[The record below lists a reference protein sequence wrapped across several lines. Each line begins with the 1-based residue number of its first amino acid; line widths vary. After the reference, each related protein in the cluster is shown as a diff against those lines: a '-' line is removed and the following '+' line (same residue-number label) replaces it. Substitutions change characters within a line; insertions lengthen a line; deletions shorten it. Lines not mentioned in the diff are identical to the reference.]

1 LLYQHLQR
9 RKNPQESIT
18 RIRTSNLVTL
28 GCGKLKRKENKDWLL
43 GAPQARLNPDQFD
56 PQLDPKIERRAAI
69 EYEFG

>member
-1 LLYQHLQR
+1 
-9 RKNPQESIT
+9 
-18 RIRTSNLVTL
+18 LVTL